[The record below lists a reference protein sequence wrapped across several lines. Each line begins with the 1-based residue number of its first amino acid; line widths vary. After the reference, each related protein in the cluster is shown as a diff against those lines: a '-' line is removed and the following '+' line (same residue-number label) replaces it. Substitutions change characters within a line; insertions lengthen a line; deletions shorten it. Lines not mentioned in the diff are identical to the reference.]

1 MHKLNSWAT
10 ALFRSPVLW
19 GALVAALY
27 YMGIEFRLIDS
38 ELLRRFTAGHSVE
51 YIVVVAF
58 CIGSAALGLKAADI
72 FRQGR
77 MPDDLLLGP
86 IPAGGQPTD
95 DAQRL
100 LGRLDEAPR
109 GLHGGYLL
117 GRLREILDHVRRTG
131 NAETLDGEIKYLSDL
146 DAVRAQHGYAFVRVI
161 IWAIPILGLL
171 GTVIGITS
179 VFANLKPN
187 DVSGS
192 VPLIVDGMRVAFD
205 TTGLALG
212 LSMLLMFGQY
222 FIDRSETGLLSAVDA
237 RTNAE
242 LKGRFQTVGLS
253 TDPQMGPIR
262 RMVEAVLQ
270 ANDRL
275 VSRQAEIWRATIDA
289 ANGRFGELSL
299 AAGSQLETAL
309 SSALDQGLKSHA
321 ATLSAAERQHAE
333 QNARQWSGVQ
343 QALVQT
349 AEAAAQQQAE
359 LAKQTEVLLKVVDA
373 MGQVTQLEDALN
385 RNLSTLSG
393 ARNFDETLVALGAA
407 VQLLSARLSSGSG
420 DMTPI
425 ALAKTRRGDK
435 AA

>member
-1 MHKLNSWAT
+1 MNKLNHWAT

-27 YMGIEFRLIDS
+27 YLGLEFRLIDS
-38 ELLRRFTAGHSVE
+38 EMLRRFTAGHSVE

-72 FRQGR
+72 YRQGKL
-77 MPDDLLLGP
+77 PEDLLLGP
-86 IPAGGQPTD
+86 IPSGGQPTD
-95 DAQRL
+95 DAGRL
-100 LGRLDEAPR
+100 LGWIDEAPR
-109 GLHGGYLL
+109 RLHGGYLL
-117 GRLREILDHVRRTG
+117 GRLRELLDHVRRTG
-131 NAETLDGEIKYLSDL
+131 NAETLDAELKYLSDL

-212 LSMLLMFGQY
+212 LSMMLMFGQY
-222 FIDRSETGLLSAVDA
+222 FTDRFENGLLTEVDA

-275 VSRQAEIWRATIDA
+275 VTRQAEIWRASIDA
-289 ANGRFGELSL
+289 ANGRFGELSV
-299 AAGSQLETAL
+299 AAGSQIEAALTA
-309 SSALDQGLKSHA
+309 ALANGLKTHA
-321 ATLSAAERQHAE
+321 ETLVATEQQHVE

-343 QALVQT
+343 QALVQV
-349 AEAAAQQQAE
+349 AEAATSQQSE
-359 LAKQTEVLLKVVDA
+359 LTRQTDVLLKVVDA

-385 RNLSTLSG
+385 RNLAALAGTRS
-393 ARNFDETLVALGAA
+393 FDDTLVTLGAA
-407 VQLLSARLSSGSG
+407 VQLLSARLSTGAG
-420 DMTPI
+420 DVLPI
-425 ALAKTRRGDK
+425 TLAKPRRGEM